1 MAKRQEEDKA
11 QEGKKAK
18 KERITKDMLIGDITS
33 KYPET
38 AKIMFNYGLHCV
50 GCGMVAFETLEQ
62 GCKAHG
68 MSDKQ
73 VDKLVKEMN
82 RVVKKNKNKQ

>member
-1 MAKRQEEDKA
+1 MAKQKNNQYLRKPE
-11 QEGKKAK
+11 
-18 KERITKDMLIGDITS
+18 ITKDMLIGDITS